1 MEDSAVFIISL
12 ITLGFFL
19 LTFGIVYMNKREN
32 LAMIEKGMNPKDPPN
47 RPVTNRSLKWGLL
60 LVGGGIGLLVAY
72 FINIYVTKDENP
84 ALWFALLAI
93 GGGAGLVRYYSIEK
107 GELSDKPELK
117 ETRVQQEEEMLR

>member
-1 MEDSAVFIISL
+1 MEDSVVFIISL
-12 ITLGFFL
+12 NTLGFFL

-32 LAMIEKGMNPKDPPN
+32 LAMIEKGMNPKDPPS

-60 LVGGGIGLLVAY
+60 LVGCGIGLLVAY

-107 GELSDKPELK
+107 RELLGKPEQT
-117 ETRVQQEEEMLR
+117 ETRMPQEEILR